1 MSAPIEIRVINL
13 ERSKD
18 RLEFIASDLDSAG
31 LQWSRLE
38 AIEPDDPSF
47 LCHSLYSRKKAQ
59 SLHERDLTK
68 GELGCFLSHLA
79 ALNEF
84 LDGTNE
90 YLLVLE
96 DDVTFTTGAAMDF
109 LELPSVLDRKLGSA
123 WHCANLTMSY
133 DKRFKSLFDFGS
145 IQVRRAYYFPLL
157 SSALLW
163 SRQGARDFHKS
174 VLDGGIRRPV
184 DDQLR
189 CHLAKT
195 GLGLSMSSPLFQLR
209 SLSTTIDLRPSARRT
224 SPIVAWRRKFP
235 TYFHAFRN
243 QIFFS
248 HSEFY

>member
-1 MSAPIEIRVINL
+1 MSASIEIRVINL

-18 RLEFIASDLDSAG
+18 RLELIAKDLDSAG
-31 LQWSRLE
+31 LQWKRLE
-38 AIEPDDPSF
+38 AIEPDDSSF
-47 LCHSLYSRKKAQ
+47 LCHSLYSRKKAE

-84 LDGTNE
+84 LDGTNA

-96 DDVTFTTGAAMDF
+96 DDVTFTAGAAMDF
-109 LELPSVLDRKLGSA
+109 LELLGLLERKLGSA
-123 WHCANLTMSY
+123 WHCANLTMAY
-133 DKRFKSLFDFGS
+133 HKRFQALFDFDS
-145 IQVRRAYYFPLL
+145 VQVRRAFYFPLL

-163 SRQGARDFHKS
+163 SRQGARDFLQS
-174 VLDGGIRRPV
+174 VLRDGICRPV

-195 GLGLSMSSPLFQLR
+195 GLGLSMSRPLFQLR

-224 SPIVAWRRKFP
+224 SPMVTCRRKFP
-235 TYFHAFRN
+235 SYFHAFRN
-243 QIFFS
+243 QLLFS
-248 HSEFY
+248 RL